1 MNYKHLLRLIGRS
14 IAFGCLSTWLI
25 IFTMALLF
33 SNDRAVRVTIRA
45 DVFHE
50 FWFEFGLLIVGM
62 IGWIYDYYC
71 RKRMEDSKTVR
82 KEDTEIKEPSAE

>member
-1 MNYKHLLRLIGRS
+1 MNYKYLLRLIGRAM
-14 IAFGCLSTWLI
+14 AFGCLGTWLI

-50 FWFEFGLLIVGM
+50 FWFEFGLLIIGM
-62 IGWIYDYYC
+62 IGWFYDYYC
-71 RKRMEDSKTVR
+71 GKRMEDTKTYR
-82 KEDTEIKEPSAE
+82 KQGVEVEEPSSE